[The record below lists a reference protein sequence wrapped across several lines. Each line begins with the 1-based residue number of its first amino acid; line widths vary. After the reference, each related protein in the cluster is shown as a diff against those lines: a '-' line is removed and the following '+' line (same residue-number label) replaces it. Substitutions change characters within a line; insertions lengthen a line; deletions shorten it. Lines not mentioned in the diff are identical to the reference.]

1 MSATEFFSAYRD
13 EGLILQ
19 EPVANVNADLPSVF
33 VSPLGTEVP
42 DDALLEYITFDGAK
56 DFLDAGTNTRTRV
69 VLVREDQAPLLELIC
84 NNAELLKLNVF
95 AMYGVPGSDYKPWFD
110 EATFKVERLSYSP
123 FVSELRIASD
133 VEKAVEANRPKSTI
147 ETEQKTYTR
156 RSGAVKSIARD
167 QVVVGDEDDVDFS
180 EIDA

>member
-19 EPVANVNADLPSVF
+19 EPVVNINVDLPSVF

-42 DDALLEYITFDGAK
+42 DDGLLEYVTFDGAK

-69 VLVREDQAPLLELIC
+69 VLAREDQAELLELLC
-84 NNAELLKLNVF
+84 NNTELLKLNVF

-110 EATFKVERLSYSP
+110 EATFKVERVSYSP
-123 FVSELRIASD
+123 FVSELRIAND
-133 VEKAVEANRPKSTI
+133 VERAVEENRPKSTI

-156 RSGAVKSIARD
+156 RTGTVKPITRE
-167 QVVVGDEDDVDFS
+167 QVVIGDEDDADFS
-180 EIDA
+180 ETDV

>member
-19 EPVANVNADLPSVF
+19 EPVTSVNTELPSVF

-42 DDALLEYITFDGAK
+42 DDALLDYITFDGAK

-84 NNAELLKLNVF
+84 NNTELLKLNVF

-110 EATFKVERLSYSP
+110 EATFKVERVSYSP
-123 FVSELRIASD
+123 FVSELRIAND
-133 VEKAVEANRPKSTI
+133 VKKAVEENRPKSTI
-147 ETEQKTYTR
+147 ETEQQTYTR
-156 RSGAVKSIARD
+156 RSGAVKPITRD
-167 QVVVGDEDDVDFS
+167 QVVVGDEDESDFS
-180 EIDA
+180 EAHA